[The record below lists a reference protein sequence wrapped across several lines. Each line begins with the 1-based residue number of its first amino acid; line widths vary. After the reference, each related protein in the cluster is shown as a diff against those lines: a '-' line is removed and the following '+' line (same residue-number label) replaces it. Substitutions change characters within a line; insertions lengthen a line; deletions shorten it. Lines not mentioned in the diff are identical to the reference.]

1 MIEKLHKHRLSLV
14 YTGNN
19 SNHAQS
25 ALAWLTTVFLMQLFW
40 SSVLFLVLSNGVFF
54 FLILCSLLFDS
65 TVYFQE
71 ARSALIFLYFINGR
85 TNYEKRVLVS
95 FWFFH
100 QELRLSKSIG
110 GNFHKSIRQ
119 YSTFR
124 ETLKSLF
131 SQCSFQSHHS
141 CHHSA
146 YSFDRMRGYFPI
158 YWLYFKIETHFR
170 WNTEVYSLS
179 CGLHISCAEFQ

>member
-1 MIEKLHKHRLSLV
+1 MIDNSISHAIILV
-14 YTGNN
+14 FCTF
-19 SNHAQS
+19 SRIVK
-25 ALAWLTTVFLMQLFW
+25 WCFL
-40 SSVLFLVLSNGVFF
+40 
-54 FLILCSLLFDS
+54 FLILCPLLFDS

-85 TNYEKRVLVS
+85 TNHDKRVLFF

-146 YSFDRMRGYFPI
+146 YSFDRMRGYFQFI
-158 YWLYFKIETHFR
+158 DF
-170 WNTEVYSLS
+170 
-179 CGLHISCAEFQ
+179 ISK